1 VAQPAPGRPGVNWH
15 DRRAVAQF
23 GRALVSK
30 TSGRGFES
38 LPPCQGKHDIVPAQ
52 LGNLCRG
59 LLKAVGVPALEL
71 LVPESSHN

>member
-1 VAQPAPGRPGVNWH
+1 VAQPAPGRPGVNWR

-38 LPPCQGKHDIVPAQ
+38 LPPCQGKRDIVPAQ
-52 LGNLCRG
+52 LGNLCRAP
-59 LLKAVGVPALEL
+59 LKAVDVLALEL
-71 LVPESSHN
+71 LVPEPPHG